1 MQKIAKLYDASQA
14 VLTTFDLDEALQH
27 ILELL
32 RDSLNLLHA
41 SVLLCDEPAGE
52 LCLRAQVGSVAQPP
66 GFRLPAGH
74 GIPGAAVESRR
85 LICVHSIAADP
96 RCVEMLPGAKS
107 ELAIPLLAQRRL
119 LGVLDC
125 VSDQEGA
132 FSDESVELLRLLSAH
147 LSIALQYA
155 RLQDVERHHAAQW
168 QAVSLLARQSAAV
181 TNLSELLCQFCALL
195 LRTFPVDHAAV
206 LLVDE
211 NRLVLRAH
219 HGRLSVRMN
228 QDADMPLTAGLCGRA
243 LARRSPL
250 ISDDVELESDYV
262 AAVPEA
268 RSELCLPLIS
278 QGQPLGVL
286 VLSCARPDA
295 FCDFDL
301 SSLEAVADVATIA
314 IQNALHFER
323 IRQLAYRD
331 GLTGIFN
338 RRYFEL
344 RVLEELERSRRYNS
358 ALSIL
363 LVDVDGFKALN
374 DQLGHMPGDDAL
386 RQLATL
392 LLQQVRRADVVC
404 RYGGDE
410 FAILLPQTSGENAL
424 LAAEKL
430 RNVIADLELSG
441 ISRPL
446 SVSIGVATFPEN
458 GATRD
463 DLVKAA
469 DNALYR
475 AKQSGRNCVAMAS
488 KGMAR
493 SAAAS

>member
-1 MQKIAKLYDASQA
+1 
-14 VLTTFDLDEALQH
+14 
-27 ILELL
+27 
-32 RDSLNLLHA
+32 
-41 SVLLCDEPAGE
+41 
-52 LCLRAQVGSVAQPP
+52 
-66 GFRLPAGH
+66 
-74 GIPGAAVESRR
+74 
-85 LICVHSIAADP
+85 
-96 RCVEMLPGAKS
+96 
-107 ELAIPLLAQRRL
+107 
-119 LGVLDC
+119 
-125 VSDQEGA
+125 
-132 FSDESVELLRLLSAH
+132 
-147 LSIALQYA
+147 
-155 RLQDVERHHAAQW
+155 
-168 QAVSLLARQSAAV
+168 
-181 TNLSELLCQFCALL
+181 
-195 LRTFPVDHAAV
+195 VDHAAV

-219 HGRLSVRMN
+219 DGRMLVRMN

-243 LARRSPL
+243 LARRSPV

-286 VLSCARPDA
+286 VLSCIRPDA

-301 SSLEAVADVATIA
+301 SGLEAVADVATIA

-358 ALSIL
+358 ELSIL
-363 LVDVDGFKALN
+363 LVDVDAFKTLN
-374 DQLGHMPGDDAL
+374 DELGHLSGDDAL
-386 RQLATL
+386 RQLAAL
-392 LLQQVRRADVVC
+392 LLHQVRRADVVC

-410 FAILLPQTSGENAL
+410 FAVLLPQTSGENAL
-424 LAAEKL
+424 IAAEKL
-430 RNVIADLELSG
+430 RNVIADRELSG
-441 ISRPL
+441 FPRPL

-475 AKQSGRNCVAMAS
+475 AKQSGRNRAVLAS
-488 KGMAR
+488 KTMAR
-493 SAAAS
+493 SAGVS